1 VTQITGVM
9 GLAQSEKK
17 LKKGGKHPVQCGIV
31 RENFQLAGIHERKIK
46 GTIRAE
52 TCQRGW

>member
-1 VTQITGVM
+1 VTQITGVT

-31 RENFQLAGIHERKIK
+31 RENFQLAGSTNAK
-46 GTIRAE
+46 
-52 TCQRGW
+52 